1 MSRGKTLKLSSLR
14 DDGAIVEVQEPPRRM
29 LFGVDISNTRFVDRP
44 VCLQAAAFAAHAH
57 KGRYRKSGEPYVHH
71 CVSTAVITEQM
82 MLHLFSDD
90 EWAIRRYIA
99 CACLHRHCSMLRSLY
114 FSVKIREHVPLFE
127 VRSRLMPSA

>member
-1 MSRGKTLKLSSLR
+1 
-14 DDGAIVEVQEPPRRM
+14 M
-29 LFGVDISNTRFVDRP
+29 LFGVDITETRFVDRP

-90 EWAIRRYIA
+90 EWAIRRCDQA
-99 CACLHRHCSMLRSLY
+99 PVSLCC
-114 FSVKIREHVPLFE
+114 
-127 VRSRLMPSA
+127 